1 MVYLAI
7 KELCPFAEDIIMV
20 TASIMKDMQPN
31 MEVIYRPNAIRALSR
46 VVDVS
51 VLERPFGPWLSFL
64 SPLES
69 YPDLDP
75 DSLNLSLFSR
85 QWSKD

>member
-7 KELCPFAEDIIMV
+7 KELCPLADDTIMV

-51 VLERPFGPWLSFL
+51 MT
-64 SPLES
+64 ES
-69 YPDLDP
+69 GGQP
-75 DSLNLSLFSR
+75 
-85 QWSKD
+85 